1 MASHRASNNSMVSSL
16 ETQTAIIDQV
26 LREGVSPPDR
36 EPELQKN
43 KKNKIAKSGSSGA
56 KTSDVFFFFLFFFI
70 DYLSYIKSS
79 SDSTGI
85 DDMIDDDN
93 NDDSYVKGPR

>member
-43 KKNKIAKSGSSGA
+43 KKKKIAKSGSSGA
-56 KTSDVFFFFLFFFI
+56 KTSDVTSKARG
-70 DYLSYIKSS
+70 DVTRQAGSS
-79 SDSTGI
+79 G
-85 DDMIDDDN
+85 MQ
-93 NDDSYVKGPR
+93 GAEPRGRVLQDPCH